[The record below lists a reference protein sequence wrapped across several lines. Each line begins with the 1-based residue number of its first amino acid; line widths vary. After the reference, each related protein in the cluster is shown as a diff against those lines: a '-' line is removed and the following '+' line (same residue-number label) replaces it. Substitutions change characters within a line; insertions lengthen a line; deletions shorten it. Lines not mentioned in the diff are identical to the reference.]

1 MTLEKVIIDAER
13 SFAPG
18 QVYVALSR
26 AVSLDGLYLKS
37 GISGRNII
45 IDSRIVEYSAQN
57 APVEELPGL
66 LESEKRQHAKEKL
79 LQKFEFELLRTYTSA
94 WYYKLERKY
103 GEKLPPEIKEIQHVY
118 IAKTNE
124 LERIML
130 KFRNEIRQIFEQNG
144 SIVEMEAELFNR
156 GKKAI
161 AYCISQVDDFL
172 LKKCYSFTQ
181 IFNQRS
187 KSKRWSSALEEL
199 AAATLNKREQ
209 LLQLKYLNQPLHPE
223 MVSPPVLEKG
233 SVSLSETSNDNDAI
247 GLTPT
252 LQVTLDMWQT
262 VRNIAMISENRK
274 LAKSTVE
281 THLSKLVQLG
291 LIEAK
296 EFITAEKLEEIINLG
311 VDWALSLSEIR
322 SQNESFSYFEL
333 KMAKIILNV
342 PNE

>member
-1 MTLEKVIIDAER
+1 
-13 SFAPG
+13 
-18 QVYVALSR
+18 
-26 AVSLDGLYLKS
+26 
-37 GISGRNII
+37 
-45 IDSRIVEYSAQN
+45 
-57 APVEELPGL
+57 
-66 LESEKRQHAKEKL
+66 
-79 LQKFEFELLRTYTSA
+79 
-94 WYYKLERKY
+94 
-103 GEKLPPEIKEIQHVY
+103 
-118 IAKTNE
+118 
-124 LERIML
+124 
-130 KFRNEIRQIFEQNG
+130 
-144 SIVEMEAELFNR
+144 
-156 GKKAI
+156 
-161 AYCISQVDDFL
+161 
-172 LKKCYSFTQ
+172 
-181 IFNQRS
+181 
-187 KSKRWSSALEEL
+187 
-199 AAATLNKREQ
+199 
-209 LLQLKYLNQPLHPE
+209 

-333 KMAKIILNV
+333 KMAKLILNV

>member
-1 MTLEKVIIDAER
+1 
-13 SFAPG
+13 
-18 QVYVALSR
+18 
-26 AVSLDGLYLKS
+26 
-37 GISGRNII
+37 
-45 IDSRIVEYSAQN
+45 
-57 APVEELPGL
+57 
-66 LESEKRQHAKEKL
+66 
-79 LQKFEFELLRTYTSA
+79 
-94 WYYKLERKY
+94 
-103 GEKLPPEIKEIQHVY
+103 
-118 IAKTNE
+118 
-124 LERIML
+124 ML

-187 KSKRWSSALEEL
+187 KSKRWSTALEEL